1 MSLANRRSGAP
12 HALRIPGAPATLPS
26 RHLSTKSTAP
36 QLCTYGLQLSS
47 LHIEPSDPPAIKK
60 KNSKKPVENHEKQH
74 PPILVGRD
82 PRWAHFHFNGS
93 SALWAVH
100 LLDHIEQTF
109 PLQPIIALTPHCK
122 IIRGWEAHIGAFD
135 ISHPSRLE
143 GKPWLFPRAA
153 LTWWSESY
161 TEQLKRLFP
170 REDIVFLLHR
180 AEEVIASLK
189 AGDDEFRN
197 LKESLYWLMAE
208 STPSICSSVAST
220 HTFSLSTSVTS
231 NPSTI
236 ADKYTRSVLQ
246 SYSVRIT
253 ALRTMFSAIHRLPAL
268 LVVIRSL
275 LQYLR
280 VRARSEC
287 AAIAARERKR
297 TNTVFDGQVIE
308 RLGEMA
314 CWHVAPEER
323 LEELEGLAVEWFEC
337 GERWMRDL
345 GRLADLIDCRLGTD

>member
-1 MSLANRRSGAP
+1 MSLANRRPGAP
-12 HALRIPGAPATLPS
+12 HALRIPAGPVTLPS
-26 RHLSTKSTAP
+26 RRLSTTSTAP
-36 QLCTYGLQLSS
+36 QLCTYGLELSS
-47 LHIEPSDPPAIKK
+47 LLIEPSGPPATKK
-60 KNSKKPVENHEKQH
+60 RTSKKPVENHEKQQ
-74 PPILVGRD
+74 PRILVGRD
-82 PRWAHFHFNGS
+82 PRWAHFNGA
-93 SALWAVH
+93 SALWGVH

-122 IIRGWEAHIGAFD
+122 IIKGWEAHIGAFD
-135 ISHPSRLE
+135 ISHPSRLD
-143 GKPWLFPRAA
+143 GKPWLFPRIAQ
-153 LTWWSESY
+153 TWWSENY

-180 AEEVIASLK
+180 AEDVIASLK
-189 AGDDEFRN
+189 AGDEEFRN

-220 HTFSLSTSVTS
+220 HTFPLSTSVTS

-236 ADKYTRSVLQ
+236 AD
-246 SYSVRIT
+246 
-253 ALRTMFSAIHRLPAL
+253 SAIHRLPAL

-287 AAIAARERKR
+287 AAIAARERGR
-297 TNTVFDGQVIE
+297 TNTLFDAHVIE
-308 RLGEMA
+308 RLGEIA

-323 LEELEGLAVEWFEC
+323 LEELEGLAVEWFER
-337 GERWMRDL
+337 GERGMRDL
-345 GRLADLIDCRLGTD
+345 GRLADLIDCRLRTD